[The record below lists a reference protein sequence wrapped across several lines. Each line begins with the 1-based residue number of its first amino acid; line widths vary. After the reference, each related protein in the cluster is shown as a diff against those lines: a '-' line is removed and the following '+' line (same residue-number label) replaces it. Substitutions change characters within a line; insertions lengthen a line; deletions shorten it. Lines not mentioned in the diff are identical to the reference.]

1 MSKVFEIVK
10 TVLGWAL
17 VAFAVGMMIFT
28 IISVNTFNQ
37 NDRNIF
43 GYKAFIVRTDSMAKT
58 DFDAGDLILVR
69 EVDPHTLVEGDII
82 SFISTNPDSYGE
94 TVTHKIRRRT
104 VDAEGEPAFVTYGT
118 TTDTDDPT
126 LVSYSFVVGKYNTA
140 IPKLG
145 SFFMFLKEPQG
156 YLMFIFVPFLALILY
171 QGVNT
176 IILFRRYKKEQMED
190 LEREKARIAA
200 ERAQAEQMKRE
211 LEALRRQ
218 MSGNNN

>member
-1 MSKVFEIVK
+1 MSRIIEIVK

-37 NDRNIF
+37 NDRSIF
-43 GYKAFIVRTDSMAKT
+43 GYKAFIVRTDSMSKT
-58 DFDAGDLILVR
+58 DFDAGDLILVK
-69 EVDPHTLVEGDII
+69 EVDPHTLKEGDII
-82 SFISTNPDSYGE
+82 SFISTNPESYGE
-94 TVTHKIRRRT
+94 TVTHKIRRKT
-104 VDAEGEPAFVTYGT
+104 TDAEGSQAFVTYGT

-126 LVSYSFVVGKYNTA
+126 LVSYSFVVGKYETA

-176 IILFRRYKKEQMED
+176 IILFTRYRREQLED

-218 MSGNNN
+218 MSDK